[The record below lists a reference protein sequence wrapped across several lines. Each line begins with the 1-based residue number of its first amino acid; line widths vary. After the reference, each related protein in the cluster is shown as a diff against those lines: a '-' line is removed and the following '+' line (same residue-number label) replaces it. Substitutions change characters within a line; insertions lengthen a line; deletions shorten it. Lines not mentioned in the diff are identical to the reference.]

1 MSVSTPSSAL
11 KPQSSASPLPDV
23 IGLGGAIAGLAGGVA
38 MAVVAAL
45 LSASMGQDIWHEP
58 KRIAA
63 IVYGPAALA
72 ASGFDLGPVLVGTL
86 IHLLVSALL
95 GAIFGI
101 VTRRWLH
108 LTSDFGTP
116 VMAGLVYGLLIWHG
130 GLLRGAAAAQPRAAG
145 SLPAGIHHSTCGL
158 WRCAGPGVYVA
169 APAAVSILISDYYRF
184 NLVGSLPRS
193 SSITIAT
200 GRCALA

>member
-1 MSVSTPSSAL
+1 MHMSVSTPSIL
-11 KPQSSASPLPDV
+11 KPHSSASPIPDV
-23 IGLGGAIAGLAGGVA
+23 IGLGGAIAGVAGGVA

-58 KRIAA
+58 KRIAV

-86 IHLLVSALL
+86 IHLLVSAVL

-116 VMAGLVYGLLIWHG
+116 MMAGLVYGLLIWLVAYFAVLPLLNPALLEVYPPAFIIQHVAYG
-130 GLLRGAAAAQPRAAG
+130 VVLGLVYMWLRPQPY
-145 SLPAGIHHSTCGL
+145 HS
-158 WRCAGPGVYVA
+158 
-169 APAAVSILISDYYRF
+169 
-184 NLVGSLPRS
+184 
-193 SSITIAT
+193 
-200 GRCALA
+200 

>member
-1 MSVSTPSSAL
+1 MNVSTPSSAL
-11 KPQSSASPLPDV
+11 KPRSSVSPLPDV

-45 LSASMGQDIWHEP
+45 LSASMGQDIWHES

-72 ASGFDLGPVLVGTL
+72 VPGFDLGPVLVGSL
-86 IHLLVSALL
+86 IHLLVSAVL
-95 GAIFGI
+95 GALFGI

-116 VMAGLVYGLLIWHG
+116 VMAGLVYGLLIWMAAYFVVLPVLNPA
-130 GLLRGAAAAQPRAAG
+130 LLDVYT
-145 SLPAGIHHSTCGL
+145 PAFIIQHVAYGVVLGPVYMWLRPEPYHS
-158 WRCAGPGVYVA
+158 
-169 APAAVSILISDYYRF
+169 
-184 NLVGSLPRS
+184 
-193 SSITIAT
+193 
-200 GRCALA
+200 

>member
-1 MSVSTPSSAL
+1 MRLSTPSSAL
-11 KPQSSASPLPDV
+11 KPRSVASQLPDV
-23 IGLGGAIAGLAGGVA
+23 IGLGGAIAGLAGGLA

-45 LSASMGQDIWHEP
+45 LSASMGQDIWHES

-72 ASGFDLGPVLVGTL
+72 VSGFDLGPVLLGSL
-86 IHLLVSALL
+86 LHLLVSALL

-116 VMAGLVYGLLIWHG
+116 IMAGLVYGLLIWMAAYFVVLP
-130 GLLRGAAAAQPRAAG
+130 LLN
-145 SLPAGIHHSTCGL
+145 PAL
-158 WRCAGPGVYVA
+158 LEVY
-169 APAAVSILISDYYRF
+169 APAFIIQHVAYGVVLG
-184 NLVGSLPRS
+184 LVDMWLRPQPYQS
-193 SSITIAT
+193 
-200 GRCALA
+200 

>member
-1 MSVSTPSSAL
+1 MFMSVSTPSSVL
-11 KPQSSASPLPDV
+11 KPQSSSPSLPNV

-63 IVYGPAALA
+63 IIYGPAALA
-72 ASGFDLGPVLVGTL
+72 ATGFDAGPVLLGSL
-86 IHLLVSALL
+86 LHLLVSALL

-116 VMAGLVYGLLIWHG
+116 IMAGLVYGLLIWTAAYFVVLPLFNPALLEVYPPAFIIQHVAYG
-130 GLLRGAAAAQPRAAG
+130 VVLGLVYMWLRPE
-145 SLPAGIHHSTCGL
+145 PYHS
-158 WRCAGPGVYVA
+158 
-169 APAAVSILISDYYRF
+169 
-184 NLVGSLPRS
+184 
-193 SSITIAT
+193 
-200 GRCALA
+200 

>member
-1 MSVSTPSSAL
+1 MSISTPSSAL
-11 KPQSSASPLPDV
+11 KPQSSASALPNV

-72 ASGFDLGPVLVGTL
+72 AGFDLGPVLLGTL
-86 IHLLVSALL
+86 LHLLVSALL
-95 GAIFGI
+95 GAVFGI
-101 VTRRWLH
+101 VTRRGLH

-116 VMAGLVYGLLIWHG
+116 IMAGLVYGLLIWMAAYFVVLPLFNPA
-130 GLLRGAAAAQPRAAG
+130 LLEVYP
-145 SLPAGIHHSTCGL
+145 PAFIIQHVAYGVVLGTVYMWLRPEPYHS
-158 WRCAGPGVYVA
+158 
-169 APAAVSILISDYYRF
+169 
-184 NLVGSLPRS
+184 
-193 SSITIAT
+193 
-200 GRCALA
+200 

>member
-11 KPQSSASPLPDV
+11 KSQSSASSLPNV

-72 ASGFDLGPVLVGTL
+72 SGFDLGPVLLGTL
-86 IHLLVSALL
+86 LHLVVSALL

-116 VMAGLVYGLLIWHG
+116 VMAGLVYGLLIWMAAYFVVLPLFNPALLEVYPPAFIIQHVAYG
-130 GLLRGAAAAQPRAAG
+130 VVLGLVYMWLRPQPYQ
-145 SLPAGIHHSTCGL
+145 S
-158 WRCAGPGVYVA
+158 
-169 APAAVSILISDYYRF
+169 
-184 NLVGSLPRS
+184 
-193 SSITIAT
+193 
-200 GRCALA
+200 

>member
-1 MSVSTPSSAL
+1 MDLSTSPSAR
-11 KPQSSASPLPDV
+11 KPQSAVSPIPDV

-45 LSASMGQDIWHEP
+45 LSASMGQDIWHES

-72 ASGFDLGPVLVGTL
+72 QPGFDLGPVLVGTL
-86 IHLLVSALL
+86 IHLIVAALL

-116 VMAGLVYGLLIWHG
+116 VMAGLVYGLLIW
-130 GLLRGAAAAQPRAAG
+130 AAAYFVVLPLLNPALLEVYPPAFIIQHLAYGVVLGLVYMWLRPQPY
-145 SLPAGIHHSTCGL
+145 HS
-158 WRCAGPGVYVA
+158 
-169 APAAVSILISDYYRF
+169 
-184 NLVGSLPRS
+184 
-193 SSITIAT
+193 
-200 GRCALA
+200 

>member
-1 MSVSTPSSAL
+1 MYMSLSTPSAALNPRSA
-11 KPQSSASPLPDV
+11 ASTLPDV
-23 IGLGGAIAGLAGGVA
+23 IGLGGAIAGLAGGLA

-72 ASGFDLGPVLVGTL
+72 ASGFDLGPVLLGTL
-86 IHLLVSALL
+86 LHLLVSALL

-101 VTRRWLH
+101 VTRRGLH

-116 VMAGLVYGLLIWHG
+116 IMAGLVYGLLIWMVAYFVVLPQLNPALLEVYPPAFIIQHVAYG
-130 GLLRGAAAAQPRAAG
+130 VVLGLVYMWLRPQPYQ
-145 SLPAGIHHSTCGL
+145 S
-158 WRCAGPGVYVA
+158 
-169 APAAVSILISDYYRF
+169 
-184 NLVGSLPRS
+184 
-193 SSITIAT
+193 
-200 GRCALA
+200 

>member
-1 MSVSTPSSAL
+1 MDLSTSPSTRE
-11 KPQSSASPLPDV
+11 PQSAASPIPDV

-45 LSASMGQDIWHEP
+45 LSASMGQDIWHES

-72 ASGFDLGPVLVGTL
+72 QPGFDLGPVLVGTL
-86 IHLLVSALL
+86 IHLIVAALL

-116 VMAGLVYGLLIWHG
+116 VLAGLIYGLMIWMVAYFVVLPLLDPALMELYAPAFIIQHVVYGVVLGLVYMW
-130 GLLRGAAAAQPRAAG
+130 LRP
-145 SLPAGIHHSTCGL
+145 LPYQS
-158 WRCAGPGVYVA
+158 
-169 APAAVSILISDYYRF
+169 
-184 NLVGSLPRS
+184 
-193 SSITIAT
+193 
-200 GRCALA
+200 

>member
-1 MSVSTPSSAL
+1 MHMSLSTSSSAL
-11 KPQSSASPLPDV
+11 KPQSSASPIPNV

-45 LSASMGQDIWHEP
+45 LSASLGQDIWHEP
-58 KRIAA
+58 KRIAV
-63 IVYGPAALA
+63 IVYGPSALA
-72 ASGFDLGPVLVGTL
+72 ASGFDPGPVLVGTL

-116 VMAGLVYGLLIWHG
+116 VMAGLVYGLLIWMVAYFVALPLLNPSLLEVYTPAFIIQHVAYG
-130 GLLRGAAAAQPRAAG
+130 VVLGLVYMWLRPE
-145 SLPAGIHHSTCGL
+145 PYHS
-158 WRCAGPGVYVA
+158 
-169 APAAVSILISDYYRF
+169 
-184 NLVGSLPRS
+184 
-193 SSITIAT
+193 
-200 GRCALA
+200 

>member
-1 MSVSTPSSAL
+1 MTASTPSSAL

-38 MAVVAAL
+38 MAIVAAL

-58 KRIAA
+58 KRIAV

-72 ASGFDLGPVLVGTL
+72 SSGFDPGPVLVGSL
-86 IHLLVSALL
+86 IHLLVAALL

-116 VMAGLVYGLLIWHG
+116 VMAGLVYGLLIWMVAYFVVLPLINPVLLEVYTPAFIIQHVVYG
-130 GLLRGAAAAQPRAAG
+130 VVLGLVYMWLRPEPYQ
-145 SLPAGIHHSTCGL
+145 S
-158 WRCAGPGVYVA
+158 
-169 APAAVSILISDYYRF
+169 
-184 NLVGSLPRS
+184 
-193 SSITIAT
+193 
-200 GRCALA
+200 

>member
-1 MSVSTPSSAL
+1 MTASTPSSAL

-38 MAVVAAL
+38 MAIVAAL

-58 KRIAA
+58 KRIAV

-72 ASGFDLGPVLVGTL
+72 SSGFDPGPVLVGSL
-86 IHLLVSALL
+86 IHLLVAALL

-116 VMAGLVYGLLIWHG
+116 VMAGLVYGLLIWMVAYFAVLPLVNPV
-130 GLLRGAAAAQPRAAG
+130 LLE
-145 SLPAGIHHSTCGL
+145 
-158 WRCAGPGVYVA
+158 VY
-169 APAAVSILISDYYRF
+169 APAFIIQHVVYGVVLG
-184 NLVGSLPRS
+184 LVYMWLRPEPYQS
-193 SSITIAT
+193 
-200 GRCALA
+200 

>member
-1 MSVSTPSSAL
+1 MTASTPSSAL

-38 MAVVAAL
+38 MAIVAAL

-58 KRIAA
+58 KRIAV
-63 IVYGPAALA
+63 IVYGPAALI
-72 ASGFDLGPVLVGTL
+72 SPGFDPGPVLVGSL
-86 IHLLVSALL
+86 IHLLVAALL

-116 VMAGLVYGLLIWHG
+116 VMAGLVYGLLIWMVAYFVVLPLVNPV
-130 GLLRGAAAAQPRAAG
+130 LLE
-145 SLPAGIHHSTCGL
+145 
-158 WRCAGPGVYVA
+158 VY
-169 APAAVSILISDYYRF
+169 APAFIIQHVVYGVVLG
-184 NLVGSLPRS
+184 LVYMWLRPQPYHS
-193 SSITIAT
+193 
-200 GRCALA
+200 